1 MSLYED
7 LLKEVRFKA
16 SRSSGPG
23 GQHVNKVSTRVSL
36 TFSIVDS
43 SFLSPNQKNILL
55 EKLKSRINSKGELSL
70 HCEETPSQ
78 TKNKEI
84 VRKRFLE
91 LVKEALKPIK
101 KRISTKPSKASK
113 EKRITEKKQLG
124 VKKSLRKYKGEDE

>member
-1 MSLYED
+1 MVEE
-7 LLKEVRFKA
+7 LLKELKFKM

-36 TFSIVDS
+36 IFNIVNS
-43 SFLSPNQKNILL
+43 SFISQDKKELLL
-55 EKLKSRINSKGELSL
+55 EKLSSRVNSKGELTL

-78 TKNKEI
+78 SKNKEI
-84 VRKRFLE
+84 VTKRFLI

-124 VKKSLRKYKGEDE
+124 EKKSLRKFKSEEE